1 MTALQAQKQD
11 IVKKRQA
18 AEAERAEKE
27 AQRVAKEKGSKVTDE
42 KSTKVATKAAQEAER
57 QRVKFQEKEQ
67 KRLKAKVTLL
77 YHPNS
82 LACVAYAIH
91 TNTIQCE

>member
-1 MTALQAQKQD
+1 MTVLQAQKQD

-18 AEAERAEKE
+18 AEAEQAEKE

-42 KSTKVATKAAQEAER
+42 KSTEVATKAAQEAER
-57 QRVKFQEKEQ
+57 QQKKFQEKEQ

-77 YHPNS
+77 YHPNN
-82 LACVAYAIH
+82 LTCVAYAIH